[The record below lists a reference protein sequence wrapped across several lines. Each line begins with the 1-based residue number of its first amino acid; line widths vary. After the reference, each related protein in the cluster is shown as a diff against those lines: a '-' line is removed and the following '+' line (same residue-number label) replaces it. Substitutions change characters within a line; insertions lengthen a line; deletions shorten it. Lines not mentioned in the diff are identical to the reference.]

1 MLILKSITEKS
12 GCLFGDER
20 RRQLPKKGPKLVTL
34 ELQQR
39 TQNISEDIKSVSDT
53 IKLLKLENRGL
64 QLEKS
69 TLRLSKL
76 THRKQQPQLTKLQRM
91 RHIQET
97 MKEEKVTTHQWK
109 IRGYLPL
116 NFLESL
122 TVSIAAYQ
130 VTPPVKMLLPSVD
143 LKDIV
148 RAVQIAYKKS
158 SKSYFYFSE
167 TTKQNFF
174 EPCVFTVYNLE
185 RFTLHR
191 LTRVP

>member
-76 THRKQQPQLTKLQRM
+76 THRKQQSQLTKLQRM

-97 MKEEKVTTHQWK
+97 TKEEKVTT
-109 IRGYLPL
+109 L